1 MSNIVIGLLWWIAVI
16 DTVGILFALYG
27 YGSAKE
33 WWR

>member
-1 MSNIVIGLLWWIAVI
+1 MIMAILIWIAVI

-27 YGSAKE
+27 YGSSKE